1 MSTLIGP
8 QPRAADPDWTGVL
21 AQVPLF
27 SDLSKRHLR
36 GIAKLATIRR
46 LPAYTRIV
54 REGEQAHSFYLMLE
68 GTAVVRP
75 SGKRPVKIGAGDF
88 FGELAL
94 LDKSPRSA
102 TVEAQT
108 EVQVASIGRSA
119 FLRMV
124 EHEPKVALILLRT
137 MAARL
142 RSSEA
147 STQH

>member
-1 MSTLIGP
+1 MSTLIGAR
-8 QPRAADPDWTGVL
+8 PRAADPDWAGVL

-27 SDLSKRHLR
+27 SDLPKRHLR
-36 GIAKLATIRR
+36 GIAKLAKFRR

-54 REGEQAHSFYLMLE
+54 REGDRADSFYLMLE

-75 SGKRPVKIGAGDF
+75 PGKRPVKIGVGEF

-94 LDKSPRSA
+94 LDNSPRSA

-108 EVQVASIGRSA
+108 EVQVASIGRSD
-119 FLRMV
+119 FLRML

-142 RSSEA
+142 RLSEV
-147 STQH
+147 STKH